1 MWVEKSTWGLLGTR
15 LEKVTLP
22 WNSTTSLE
30 SDGIGS
36 TPTNPV
42 IRDKHSNDTRRYSC
56 LPPSL
61 AVGFSPNP
69 TTLAL
74 LIESSSHSR
83 CLARPPSPRTQHPQS
98 RRDGRPEAVLGFWKG
113 CIRPRIA
120 AKRAGADRSTPDG
133 PGLRAVPL
141 ARRRRV
147 CPALLTGRAAGCE
160 AANWLLPP
168 PPPPLCAPN
177 SQHHEAGQDQVCI
190 AACRSAWRGEC
201 LAGEGGASFSR
212 RWQASGN
219 FESCNLLLCVCAGS
233 RSINVS

>member
-1 MWVEKSTWGLLGTR
+1 MGPAGHALGKSHTA
-15 LEKVTLP
+15 LEFNNIP
-22 WNSTTSLE
+22 GE
-30 SDGIGS
+30 
-36 TPTNPV
+36 
-42 IRDKHSNDTRRYSC
+42 RRNRIHAHK
-56 LPPSL
+56 P
-61 AVGFSPNP
+61 
-69 TTLAL
+69 
-74 LIESSSHSR
+74 SHSR
-83 CLARPPSPRTQHPQS
+83 QTLERHPALFLPAALTGRWFQSQPDNSRTPDRVIESFAMSGSPALASHPTPQS

-120 AKRAGADRSTPDG
+120 AKLAGADRSTPDG

-177 SQHHEAGQDQVCI
+177 SQHHEAGQDQVCT
-190 AACRSAWRGEC
+190 AACRRAWRGEC